1 MDWLSDHIGFR
12 HALLF
17 HNCLFFFPK
26 NILVISPDSNWATV
40 RSAHGMSR
48 RVTVHSAIINR
59 FRYTLFCFSGDVNSI
74 ILCSHYFFLPTK
86 KTFTNHLFSVAL
98 VRQKLWPFSQREVP
112 LLHEWLC
119 PARQGKVSQGC
130 VKNWGTR
137 VLSKK
142 DFALLYEALAR
153 NLKCDLTYFPLH
165 SWLLVYGDCGRRGF
179 PLCILYLW
187 LS

>member
-12 HALLF
+12 HTLLF
-17 HNCLFFFPK
+17 HIFFSK
-26 NILVISPDSNWATV
+26 ITLVISPDSNWATV

-48 RVTVHSAIINR
+48 RVTVHSAIIV
-59 FRYTLFCFSGDVNSI
+59 FRYTLFCSSGDVNSI
-74 ILCSHYFFLPTK
+74 ILCSHCFFLPTE
-86 KTFTNHLFSVAL
+86 KTFTNRLFSVAL
-98 VRQKLWPFSQREVP
+98 VRQKFWPLPQWEVP

-119 PARQGKVSQGC
+119 PTRQSKVSQGC
-130 VKNWGTR
+130 VKEKSQGTR
-137 VLSKK
+137 VSNKK